1 MPKMG
6 EAQPQASREDLKKMG
21 EAQPQASREDPKKM
35 GEEAT
40 VPDLTTLPRLM
51 QRNAKEL
58 GDRPAIREKDRGI
71 WQTWTWKQYQDQVR
85 DLALGLAALGF
96 HRSDRL
102 SVIGDNRP
110 RLYWAQVAAQC
121 LGGVPVPVYQ
131 DSIAKELAFVWN
143 HAECAVIVAEDQ
155 EQVDKVMALKAELP
169 ALRLVV
175 YDDPRGM
182 THYKHDWLRSYQS
195 VQELGREFSA
205 KNPGYFEAEIDK
217 GKPEDVAIICYTSGT
232 TGNPKGVMLTHA
244 NALALAD
251 AFRQADDVRP
261 EDDALA
267 YLPMAWAG
275 DAAYTLFLSLV
286 VGFCANCPESPETV
300 QRDLR
305 ELGPTTVLA
314 PPRIWENMLTSVQVK
329 AADAP
334 ALKRWVFERFRGA
347 AERAEI
353 LRADGKPVPM
363 SLRLAC
369 MLGNVLVY
377 TPIRDQLGLRR
388 AKWALTGGAPLGPDT
403 FRFFRSIGVNLK
415 QVYGSTE
422 TTGLVSLQPS
432 AEANP
437 TTAGRPCPGIE
448 VKIAERGE
456 VLVKGAG
463 VFCGYLKNDEAT
475 REVIDPEGWFHTGDA
490 GFIDPR
496 GHLVIIDR
504 AKDVGSLADGSPF
517 APQFVENKLKFSP
530 YIREAVA
537 FGDQKPFVVAMI
549 AIDMNTVGNW
559 AERRSLAYTSYMD
572 LSQKPEVR
580 ELIAEEIRKG
590 NETLPDAAK
599 IRRFLLL
606 TKDLE
611 ADDAEMTRT
620 RKVRRRFV
628 AEKYASVIDAFY
640 SGASEVELTTTI
652 TYEDGRQASIQSRA
666 RIEYVEGAPAHV

>member
-1 MPKMG
+1 MA
-6 EAQPQASREDLKKMG
+6 E
-21 EAQPQASREDPKKM
+21 
-35 GEEAT
+35 
-40 VPDLTTLPRLM
+40 TTLARLL
-51 QRNAKEL
+51 QRNARDL
-58 GDRPAIREKDRGI
+58 RNRPAIREKDRGI
-71 WQTWTWKQYQDQVR
+71 WQTWTWGQYHDEVR
-85 DLALGLAALGF
+85 DFALGLAALGF
-96 HRSDRL
+96 TRGERL

-121 LGGVPVPVYQ
+121 LGGVPVPVFQ

-155 EQVDKVMALKAELP
+155 EQVDKVLALRDQLSS
-169 ALRLVV
+169 LRLVV

-182 THYKHDWLRSYQS
+182 LHYKHDWLRSYQS
-195 VQELGREFSA
+195 VQELGREFGA
-205 KNPGYFEAEIDK
+205 KHPGYFDAEVEK

-244 NALALAD
+244 NALALAE
-251 AFRQADDVRP
+251 AFRKADDVRP
-261 EDDALA
+261 EDNALA

-286 VGFCANCPESPETV
+286 VGFCSNCPESPETV

-314 PPRIWENMLTSVQVK
+314 PPRIWENMLTGVQVK

-334 ALKRWVFERFRGA
+334 AFKRWIFERFRA
-347 AERAEI
+347 VAERAEI
-353 LRADGKPVPM
+353 LRADGKPIPLG
-363 SLRLAC
+363 LRLAC
-369 MLGNVLVY
+369 MLGEVLVY

-388 AKWALTGGAPLGPDT
+388 TKWALTGGAPLGPDT

-432 AEANP
+432 SEANP

-448 VKIAERGE
+448 VKIADRGE
-456 VLVKGAG
+456 VLVRGPVIFK
-463 VFCGYLKNDEAT
+463 GYLKNEEAT
-475 REVIDPEGWFHTGDA
+475 REVIDADGWFHTGDA
-490 GFIDPR
+490 GFVDPR

-504 AKDVGSLADGSPF
+504 AKDVGALRDGTPF
-517 APQFVENKLKFSP
+517 APQFIENKLKFSP
-530 YIREAVA
+530 FIREAVA
-537 FGDQKPFVVAMI
+537 FGHERAFVTAMI
-549 AIDMNTVGNW
+549 AIDLNTVGNW
-559 AERRSLAYTSYMD
+559 AERRGLAYTSYSD

-580 ELIAEEIRKG
+580 DLLREEIRKG
-590 NETLPDAAK
+590 NETLPEASK

-606 TKDLE
+606 AKDLE

-628 AEKYASVIDAFY
+628 AEKYQPVVDAFY
-640 SGASEVELTTTI
+640 SGGHDVELASAI
-652 TYEDGRQASIQSRA
+652 TYEDGRQATLKSRVRVEDVDAPVTA
-666 RIEYVEGAPAHV
+666 RA

>member
-1 MPKMG
+1 LA
-6 EAQPQASREDLKKMG
+6 E
-21 EAQPQASREDPKKM
+21 
-35 GEEAT
+35 
-40 VPDLTTLPRLM
+40 TTLARLL
-51 QRNAKEL
+51 QKNARDL
-58 GDRPAIREKDRGI
+58 RDRPAIREKDRGI
-71 WQTWTWKQYQDQVR
+71 WQTWTWRQYHDEVR
-85 DLALGLAALGF
+85 DVALGLAALGF
-96 HRSDRL
+96 KRGERL

-110 RLYWAQVAAQC
+110 RLYWAQVAAQS

-143 HAECAVIVAEDQ
+143 HAECSVIVAEDQ
-155 EQVDKVMALKAELP
+155 EQVDKVLGLKDQLT
-169 ALRLVV
+169 ALRLVI

-182 THYKHDWLRSYQS
+182 LHYKHDWLRSYQS
-195 VQELGREFSA
+195 VQELGREFGA
-205 KNPGYFEAEIDK
+205 KHPGYFEAEIEK
-217 GKPEDVAIICYTSGT
+217 GQPEDVAIICYTSGT
-232 TGNPKGVMLTHA
+232 TGNPKGVMLTNSNA
-244 NALALAD
+244 IALAES
-251 AFRQADDVRP
+251 FREADDVRP

-314 PPRIWENMLTSVQVK
+314 PPRIWENMLTAVQVK

-334 ALKRWVFERFRGA
+334 AFKRWIFETFRSA

-353 LRADGKPVPM
+353 LRADGKPVPI

-369 MLGNVLVY
+369 MIGNVLVY

-388 AKWALTGGAPLGPDT
+388 TKWALTGGAPLGPDT

-448 VKIAERGE
+448 VKIADRGE
-456 VLVKGAG
+456 VLVRGPVIFK
-463 VFCGYLKNDEAT
+463 GYLKNEEAT
-475 REVIDPEGWFHTGDA
+475 REVIDADGWFHTGDA
-490 GFIDPR
+490 GFVDPR

-504 AKDVGSLADGSPF
+504 AKDVGALQDGTPF
-517 APQFVENKLKFSP
+517 APQFIENKLKFSP
-530 YIREAVA
+530 FIREAVA
-537 FGDQKPFVVAMI
+537 FGNDRAFVTAMI
-549 AIDMNTVGNW
+549 AIDLNTVGNW
-559 AERRSLAYTSYMD
+559 AERRGIPYTSYAD
-572 LSQKPEVR
+572 LSQKPEVCGVIR
-580 ELIAEEIRKG
+580 EEIRKG
-590 NETLPDAAK
+590 NETLPESTR

-620 RKVRRRFV
+620 RKVRRSFV
-628 AEKYASVIDAFY
+628 AEKYAAVVDAFY
-640 SGASEVELTTTI
+640 SGGHAVELEAAI
-652 TYEDGRQASIQSRA
+652 TYEDGRQGVMKSRVQVEDVDA
-666 RIEYVEGAPAHV
+666 RAAAHV

>member
-1 MPKMG
+1 MP
-6 EAQPQASREDLKKMG
+6 
-21 EAQPQASREDPKKM
+21 
-35 GEEAT
+35 EAT
-40 VPDLTTLPRLM
+40 TLARMLR
-51 QRNAKEL
+51 RNARDL
-58 GDRPAIREKDRGI
+58 RDRPAIREKDRGI
-71 WQTWTWKQYQDQVR
+71 WQTWTWGQYYEQVR
-85 DLALGLAALGF
+85 DFALGLVALGF
-96 HRSDRL
+96 KRGERL

-143 HAECAVIVAEDQ
+143 HAECSVIVAEDQ
-155 EQVDKVMALKAELP
+155 EQVDKVLGLRDQLP

-175 YDDPRGM
+175 YDDPRGLV
-182 THYKHDWLRSYQS
+182 HYKHEWLRSYQE
-195 VQELGREFSA
+195 VQELGRAFA
-205 KNPGYFEAEIDK
+205 ARHPHDFEAEIEK

-232 TGNPKGVMLTHA
+232 TGNPKGVMLTNT
-244 NALALAD
+244 NAIGIAD
-251 AFRQADDVRP
+251 AFRRAEDVRAD
-261 EDDALA
+261 DDALA

-286 VGFCANCPESPETV
+286 VGFCSNCPESPETV

-314 PPRIWENMLTSVQVK
+314 PPRIWENMLTGVQVK

-334 ALKRWVFERFRGA
+334 ALKRWVFERFRAA

-353 LRADGKPVPM
+353 LRSDGKPIPLG
-363 SLRLAC
+363 LRLAC

-388 AKWALTGGAPLGPDT
+388 ARWALTGGAPLGPDT

-448 VKIAERGE
+448 VKIADRGE
-456 VLVKGAG
+456 VLVRGPVIFK
-463 VFCGYLKNDEAT
+463 GYLKNEEAT
-475 REVIDPEGWFHTGDA
+475 REVIDPEGWFRTGDA

-504 AKDVGSLADGSPF
+504 AKDVGALRDGTPF
-517 APQFVENKLKFSP
+517 APQFIENKLKFSP
-530 YIREAVA
+530 FIREAVA
-537 FGDQKPFVVAMI
+537 FGNEYPFVSAMV
-549 AIDMNTVGNW
+549 AIDLNTVGNW
-559 AERRSLAYTSYMD
+559 AERRGIPYTSYLD
-572 LSQKPEVR
+572 LSQKPEVCD
-580 ELIAEEIRKG
+580 LIREEIRKG
-590 NETLPDAAK
+590 NETLPASTR

-620 RKVRRRFV
+620 RKVRRKFV

-640 SGASEVELTTTI
+640 AGGHAVELEASI
-652 TYEDGRQASIQSRA
+652 TYEDGRTAIMKSHVRVEDVEAETTA
-666 RIEYVEGAPAHV
+666 RV

>member
-1 MPKMG
+1 VA
-6 EAQPQASREDLKKMG
+6 E
-21 EAQPQASREDPKKM
+21 
-35 GEEAT
+35 
-40 VPDLTTLPRLM
+40 TTLARLL
-51 QRNAKEL
+51 QRNARDL
-58 GDRPAIREKDRGI
+58 HDRPAIREKDRGI
-71 WQTWTWKQYQDQVR
+71 WQTWTWRQYHDEVR
-85 DLALGLAALGF
+85 DFALGLAALGF
-96 HRSDRL
+96 KRGERL

-143 HAECAVIVAEDQ
+143 HAECSVIVAEDQ
-155 EQVDKVMALKAELP
+155 EQIDKVMGLRAELT
-169 ALRLVV
+169 ALRLVI

-182 THYKHDWLRSYQS
+182 LHYKHDWLRSYQS
-195 VQELGREFSA
+195 VQELGREFAA
-205 KNPGYFEAEIDK
+205 KHPGYFDAEIEK

-244 NALALAD
+244 NAIALAE

-305 ELGPTTVLA
+305 ELGPTIVLA

-334 ALKRWVFERFRGA
+334 ALKRWIFEFFRAA
-347 AERAEI
+347 AEEAEI
-353 LRADGKPVPM
+353 LRADGKPIPL

-369 MLGNVLVY
+369 MLGEVLVY

-432 AEANP
+432 TEANP

-448 VKIAERGE
+448 VKIADRGE
-456 VLVKGAG
+456 VLVRGPVIFK
-463 VFCGYLKNDEAT
+463 GYLKNEEAT
-475 REVIDPEGWFHTGDA
+475 REVIDADGWFRTGDA
-490 GFIDPR
+490 GFVDPR

-504 AKDVGSLADGSPF
+504 AKDVGALRDGTPF
-517 APQFVENKLKFSP
+517 APQFIENKLKFSP
-530 YIREAVA
+530 FIREAVA
-537 FGDQKPFVVAMI
+537 FGHERAFVTTMI
-549 AIDMNTVGNW
+549 AIDLNTVGNW
-559 AERRSLAYTSYMD
+559 AERRGLAYTSYAD

-580 ELIAEEIRKG
+580 ALIREEIHKG
-590 NETLPDAAK
+590 NETLPEASK

-606 TKDLE
+606 SKDLE

-628 AEKYASVIDAFY
+628 AEKYAPVVDAFY
-640 SGASEVELTTTI
+640 SGGHEVELASAI
-652 TYEDGRQASIQSRA
+652 TYEDGREATLNSRVRVEDVEPAVAA
-666 RIEYVEGAPAHV
+666 RV